1 MTKLFKPYAR
11 KTVTQFNK
19 VRKNNTS
26 LFDSIQIAY
35 VDLYEN
41 PEDKK
46 KLDWREYKLAV
57 ERVCDKS
64 TLNKI
69 VRICRNNIVM
79 SNLDKLPLSW
89 ATLSKVVVAIE
100 DKDSGAERTTTL
112 LDKISEEEITA
123 SSTAKEIIDLLIP
136 PVENQDAVSTEPV
149 VKFDSSNY
157 SDEELEKLNE
167 AIDVL
172 ESLGFTIEDKAT
184 ESVESDDVEDAAS
197 EKEAA

>member
-41 PEDKK
+41 AEDKK

>member
-1 MTKLFKPYAR
+1 MTTTFRPYAR
-11 KTVTQFNK
+11 KTVSQFKK
-19 VRKNNTS
+19 VRKNNAS
-26 LFDSIQIAY
+26 LFESIRSAH

-41 PEDKK
+41 SEDKK

-123 SSTAKEIIDLLIP
+123 SSTAKEIIELLIP
-136 PVENQDAVSTEPV
+136 PVENQDVVSTEPV

-157 SDEELEKLNE
+157 SDEELKKLNE

>member
-41 PEDKK
+41 SEDKK

-123 SSTAKEIIDLLIP
+123 SSTAKEIIDWLIP
-136 PVENQDAVSTEPV
+136 PVENQDVVSTEPV